1 MARQILHKPSGVE
14 SNIGRTSGAS
24 NGYRWSNGRPSI
36 LKKSRSKIVKE
47 LDAAFSRF
55 IRLKAVN
62 LDGFVECYTCGRS
75 YEVKKIQ
82 NGHFMSRARYATRW
96 HEDNCRPQCY
106 GCNVMQQG
114 RQYDFGLNLD
124 REREGLADEMH
135 QLSLTTVKFATWEL
149 EEKLAYYRE
158 KVKELE

>member
-1 MARQILHKPSGVE
+1 MAKRK
-14 SNIGRTSGAS
+14 
-24 NGYRWSNGRPSI
+24 
-36 LKKSRSKIVKE
+36 RSAIVKE
-47 LDAAFSRF
+47 LDRVFSQY
-55 IRLKAVN
+55 IRRRNAN
-62 LDGFVECYTCGRS
+62 LDGFVDCFTCGRS
-75 YEVKKIQ
+75 YHWKKIQ
-82 NGHFMSRARYATRW
+82 NGHFMSRGRYSTRW
-96 HEDNCRPQCY
+96 DEENCRPQCY